1 MAEIIEDNMEEDAK
15 LMSTEMGKPYK
26 ESIEE
31 IKISIAH
38 CKFYARKLEEFL

>member
-1 MAEIIEDNMEEDAK
+1 MEEDAK

-31 IKISIAH
+31 IKISISH
-38 CKFYARKLEEFL
+38 C